1 MDHYFTGWRNLPM
14 KYYGGIE
21 AGGTKFVCVVA
32 AGPGDIL
39 AQERFPTT
47 KPHETI
53 GKTIEFFRPFVE
65 TGQVDSIGIAS
76 FGPVD
81 INPKSNLF
89 GYITTTPKPGWA
101 QADLLGPIKKS
112 LGVACSFDTDVN
124 AAALGEHYWV
134 PENREVNPLVYIT
147 VGTGI
152 GVGYIV
158 NGKTLHGLI
167 HPEGGHTF
175 IPHDRTIDP
184 YPGFCPYHGDCM
196 EGLASGPAMAARW
209 GQPAESLPDD
219 HPGWDLEAKYLAYM
233 ISNLILNF
241 SPQRIVLGGGV
252 PQHSGLIEKI
262 RLNVKQ
268 QINGYVRSAHV
279 LELIDQY
286 IVPPTLGNRAGVMG
300 AVALAILNQEN

>member
-1 MDHYFTGWRNLPM
+1 M

-32 AGPGDIL
+32 SGPDDIL

-47 KPHETI
+47 NPKETI
-53 GKTIEFFRPFVE
+53 SKTIQFFRPFVE
-65 TGQVDSIGIAS
+65 SKQVDSFGIAS

-81 INPKSNLF
+81 INPKSSTY

-101 QADLLGPIKKS
+101 QADLLGPIKKG
-112 LGVACSFDTDVN
+112 LGVDCSFDTDVN

-134 PENREVNPLVYIT
+134 VNNRELDPLVYIT

-158 NGKTLHGLI
+158 NGRPLHGLI
-167 HPEGGHTF
+167 HPEGGHAF

-184 YPGFCPYHGDCM
+184 FPGVCPYHGDCM

-209 GQPAESLPDD
+209 GKPAETLSDD

-241 SPQRIVLGGGV
+241 SPQCIVLGGGV
-252 PQHSGLIEKI
+252 PQHNGLIEKI
-262 RLNVKQ
+262 RSNVKQ
-268 QINGYVRSAHV
+268 QINGYVRSPRV
-279 LELIDQY
+279 LEQIDRY
-286 IVPPTLGNRAGVMG
+286 IVPPALGNRAGVMG
-300 AVALAILNQEN
+300 AIALAILQKGI

>member
-1 MDHYFTGWRNLPM
+1 M

-32 AGPGDIL
+32 SGPDDIL
-39 AQERFPTT
+39 AQERIPTT
-47 KPHETI
+47 KPQETI
-53 GKTIEFFRPFVE
+53 GKTIEFFRPFVKAK
-65 TGQVDSIGIAS
+65 QLDSIGIAS

-81 INPKSNLF
+81 INPKSSTY

-101 QADLLGPIKKS
+101 QTDLLGPIRKT
-112 LGVACSFDTDVN
+112 LGIECSFDTDVN
-124 AAALGEHYWV
+124 AAALGEYHWV
-134 PENREVNPLVYIT
+134 PENRDLDPLVYIT

-167 HPEGGHTF
+167 HPEGGHAF
-175 IPHDRTIDP
+175 IPHDRTADP
-184 YPGFCPYHGDCM
+184 FPGVCPYHGDCM

-209 GQPAESLPDD
+209 GLPAEVLPDE

-241 SPQRIVLGGGV
+241 SPQRVVLGGGV
-252 PQHSGLIEKI
+252 PQHVGLIEKI
-262 RLNVKQ
+262 RANVYQ
-268 QINGYVRSAHV
+268 QINGYIRSSKV
-279 LELIDQY
+279 LEHIDQY
-286 IVPPTLGNRAGVMG
+286 IVPPTLGNRAGVLG
-300 AVALAILNQEN
+300 AIALAIPQKEK